1 MKEKLKAL
9 KEKLN
14 PKVAIIGGAL
24 VISTSLGTC
33 HLMGD
38 EGEPPAA
45 DLEAPEDQE
54 TAPAEPKPEPEEKKP
69 EEP

>member
-24 VISTSLGTC
+24 VITTSLGTC

-38 EGEPPAA
+38 DIESSKE
-45 DLEAPEDQE
+45 E
-54 TAPAEPKPEPEEKKP
+54 APAEAPAESPERQKEENSKVDG
-69 EEP
+69 